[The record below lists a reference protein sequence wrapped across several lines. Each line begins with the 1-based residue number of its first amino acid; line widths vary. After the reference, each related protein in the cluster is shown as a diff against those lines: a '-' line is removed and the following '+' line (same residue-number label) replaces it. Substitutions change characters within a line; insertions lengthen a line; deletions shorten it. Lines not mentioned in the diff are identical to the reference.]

1 LLVRLDHFV
10 VAVWR
15 AKEAESGAMLSDK
28 TAIQIIRGQLRAL
41 RQEGG
46 SSVTAESLEQLLDH
60 LDSGQAEKDIAAL
73 VDAEKEVALAKR
85 RAKANAQLELFK
97 SVIQSG
103 ESARKS
109 FFLLNG
115 GAAVAVLALIGHL
128 STSTITA
135 PQVNKFAVPLLFF
148 ACGLLLVAL
157 ASGGTYLV
165 QKAYADSR
173 KRRADVINVLGIWVC
188 FFSLVAFSVGC
199 YFAYVAIQGIA
210 ASQLN
215 Q

>member
-1 LLVRLDHFV
+1 
-10 VAVWR
+10 
-15 AKEAESGAMLSDK
+15 M
-28 TAIQIIRGQLRAL
+28 
-41 RQEGG
+41 
-46 SSVTAESLEQLLDH
+46 
-60 LDSGQAEKDIAAL
+60 
-73 VDAEKEVALAKR
+73 ALAKHR
-85 RAKANAQLELFK
+85 GDLAEYSAKADAQLELFK

-135 PQVNKFAVPLLFF
+135 AQVNKFAVPLLFF

-199 YFAYVAIQGIA
+199 YFAYVAIQ
-210 ASQLN
+210 
-215 Q
+215 

>member
-1 LLVRLDHFV
+1 
-10 VAVWR
+10 
-15 AKEAESGAMLSDK
+15 MLSDK

-135 PQVNKFAVPLLFF
+135 AQVNKFAVPLLFF

-173 KRRADVINVLGIWVC
+173 KRRADVINILGMWVC

>member
-1 LLVRLDHFV
+1 
-10 VAVWR
+10 
-15 AKEAESGAMLSDK
+15 MLSDK

-73 VDAEKEVALAKR
+73 VDAEKEMALAKHR
-85 RAKANAQLELFK
+85 GDLAEYSAKANSQLELFK

-135 PQVNKFAVPLLFF
+135 AQVNKFAVPLLFF

-199 YFAYVAIQGIA
+199 YFAYVAIEGIA

>member
-1 LLVRLDHFV
+1 VES
-10 VAVWR
+10 
-15 AKEAESGAMLSDK
+15 KKAESGAMLTDK
-28 TAIQIIRGQLRAL
+28 TAIQIIREHVRTVQK
-41 RQEGG
+41 EGG
-46 SSVTAESLEQLLDH
+46 CWVTAESIEQLLDH

-73 VDAEKEVALAKR
+73 VDADKEMALAKHR
-85 RAKANAQLELFK
+85 GDLELFK

-128 STSTITA
+128 STSATTA
-135 PQVNKFAVPLLFF
+135 AQVNKFAVPLLFF
-148 ACGLLLVAL
+148 ACGLLFAAM

-173 KRRADVINVLGIWVC
+173 KRRADVINMLGMWVC

-210 ASQLN
+210 ASQPH
-215 Q
+215 

>member
-1 LLVRLDHFV
+1 MLTAKA
-10 VAVWR
+10 AV
-15 AKEAESGAMLSDK
+15 
-28 TAIQIIRGQLRAL
+28 QIIREQIRRVRGK
-41 RQEGG
+41 GG
-46 SSVTAESLEQLLDH
+46 SWVTAESLERLLDH

-73 VDAEKEVALAKR
+73 VDAEKEMALAKHR
-85 RAKANAQLELFK
+85 GDLAEYSAKADAQLELFK

-128 STSTITA
+128 STSAITA
-135 PQVNKFAVPLLFF
+135 PRVNKFALPLLFF
-148 ACGLLLVAL
+148 ACGLLFAAM

-173 KRRADVINVLGIWVC
+173 KRRADVLNMVGICVC
-188 FFSLVAFSVGC
+188 FGSLVAFCVGC

-210 ASQLN
+210 AS
-215 Q
+215 